1 MAVISRLDRSLSA
14 NHTGLILFDTLHG
27 YLHPE
32 DEAKRRFLAE
42 RNILPN
48 MQRLLA
54 GARKAGLVTFY
65 PMGAHAP
72 DGSDWVERLTDTDMN
87 LNPIGDQTIKIAITK
102 DTEDFAIAEEVKPAP
117 GDVLIPKHR
126 WSSFLHTDLEF
137 HLRVRAIDTIVI
149 AGGSTDVGVAATV
162 FAARDLDFGIV
173 VVRDA
178 CYAMRGPNHDFLMDR
193 IFPRMSRVMSVD
205 QAIALMQ
212 PRAES

>member
-1 MAVISRLDRSLSA
+1 MAVISRLDRTLTG
-14 NHTGLILFDTLHG
+14 NHTALVLFDALHG
-27 YLHPE
+27 YLHPK
-32 DEAKRRFLAE
+32 DDAKRRFLAE
-42 RNILPN
+42 HNILAN

-54 GARKAGLVTFY
+54 GARQGGLTTFY
-65 PMGAHAP
+65 PMGAHAA

-87 LNPIGDQTIKIAITK
+87 LNPIGDKTIKIAIAK
-102 DTEDFAIAEEVKPAP
+102 ETEVCDIAAELKPGAH
-117 GDVLIPKHR
+117 DILVPKHR

-137 HLRVRAIDTIVI
+137 HLRVRNIDTIVI
-149 AGGSTDVGVAATV
+149 AGGSTDVGIASTV

-205 QAIALMQ
+205 QAVALM
-212 PRAES
+212 RAKS

>member
-1 MAVISRLDRSLSA
+1 
-14 NHTGLILFDTLHG
+14 
-27 YLHPE
+27 
-32 DEAKRRFLAE
+32 
-42 RNILPN
+42 
-48 MQRLLA
+48 
-54 GARKAGLVTFY
+54 
-65 PMGAHAP
+65 MGAHAP

-137 HLRVRAIDTIVI
+137 HLRVRDIDTIVI

-162 FAARDLDFGIV
+162 FAARDLDFGVV

-205 QAIALMQ
+205 PAVALMP

>member
-1 MAVISRLDRSLSA
+1 MAVISHLERTLTA
-14 NHTGLILFDTLHG
+14 NHTALVLFDALHG
-27 YLHPE
+27 YLHPR
-32 DEAKRRFLAE
+32 DETKRRFLAE
-42 RNILPN
+42 HNILAN
-48 MQRLLA
+48 MQRLLV

-65 PMGAHAP
+65 PMGAHAA

-87 LNPIGDQTIKIAITK
+87 LNPIGDQTIKLAIAK
-102 DTEDFAIAEEVKPAP
+102 DTEDFEVAEELKPAK

-126 WSSFLHTDLEF
+126 WSAFLHTDLEF
-137 HLRVRAIDTIVI
+137 HLRVRNLDTIVI

-193 IFPRMSRVMSVD
+193 IFPRMSRVMTVD
-205 QAIALMQ
+205 QATALMQ
-212 PRAES
+212 PKG

>member
-1 MAVISRLDRSLSA
+1 MAVISRLVRPLTA
-14 NHTGLILFDTLHG
+14 NHTALVLFDALHG
-27 YLHPE
+27 YLHPKE
-32 DEAKRRFLAE
+32 EAKRRFLAE
-42 RNILPN
+42 HNILAN

-87 LNPIGDQTIKIAITK
+87 LNPIGDKTIKLAIAK
-102 DTEDFAIAEEVKPAP
+102 DTEDFEVAAELKPAP

-126 WSSFLHTDLEF
+126 WSAFLHTDLEF
-137 HLRVRAIDTIVI
+137 HLRVRNLDTVVI

-162 FAARDLDFGIV
+162 FAARDLDLGIV

-178 CYAMRGPNHDFLMDR
+178 CYAMRGPNNDFLMDR
-193 IFPRMSRVMSVD
+193 IFPRMSRVMTVD
-205 QAIALMQ
+205 QATALMQ
-212 PRAES
+212 PKA